1 MATGNATA
9 TAIKPAVKHPT
20 AAPSGRNAHVLQIK
34 RVPTVN
40 ACQRAPMS
48 AATDREN
55 VKAMATALAVRH
67 PTAVR
72 SGHLTHADRTKLAP
86 TASA

>member
-1 MATGNATA
+1 
-9 TAIKPAVKHPT
+9 
-20 AAPSGRNAHVLQIK
+20 
-34 RVPTVN
+34 
-40 ACQRAPMS
+40 MS